1 MSARI
6 EDSFNFRRVSPQLT
20 TSGVVGAE
28 RLASLAEQGYRA
40 VINLLPDSSEQA
52 VAGEAQLVL
61 QQGLTYHHL
70 AVDFAQPSVADYE
83 RFCTLMDELG
93 KARVHVHCAA
103 NYRVTAFYACY
114 AKQRGLWSAEQA
126 KAFIHDVWAPQGYP
140 GWQAWFEALNEQVL
154 IA

>member
-70 AVDFAQPSVADYE
+70 AVDFAQPSVA
-83 RFCTLMDELG
+83 FLS
-93 KARVHVHCAA
+93 
-103 NYRVTAFYACY
+103 
-114 AKQRGLWSAEQA
+114 SAVQA
-126 KAFIHDVWAPQGYP
+126 SK
-140 GWQAWFEALNEQVL
+140 LS
-154 IA
+154 